1 MNLTSKRM
9 LQFMT
14 VCAGA
19 CALSATATTY
29 VSDSFEAT
37 DGSLDKPINQ
47 YKMVVSGGNN
57 EFTNRVWTSIAD
69 DASVLIA
76 SDAANIGFATTT
88 RPMNTNAQF
97 VLKLDTNGQPLSRA
111 ITNTIDT
118 ECSFLTTPVY
128 VDTLIQFTPSEDTPT
143 IETGTKVAIYVNV
156 NSNLVVYHKW
166 DDGNSV
172 VATNSVFSS
181 LGLIN
186 PTNWYRLTIQMGQA
200 DVGSACQIWLDHQPL
215 SDATTYPL
223 SGYTAGTGPWFMTAS
238 LGSTLGT
245 VAFQGTGAV
254 DELVVSTDV
263 PSYGGAPA
271 GIMLTLSYDTN
282 VQNILT
288 NSAAVANGG
297 SVTNGSTVTIQCKDW
312 YQVASITGATYPEYN
327 GDLSASNQLNSAT
340 VTLSAAQNTNVVVT
354 SKQYTGA
361 IPAGFGITADLGKL
375 DAWAVLNKKTQSEV
389 IGAGSTWF
397 DDYLLNT
404 PPETNAKL
412 KINTMVKN
420 GATVTITVGATVT
433 SPAVDFT
440 NLNGTLVVSTA
451 DTLEG
456 GFAVIGSFSITGT
469 TAETVTIT
477 VPSVDGN
484 FIKAVVQ

>member
-88 RPMNTNAQF
+88 RPMTTNAQF

-118 ECSFLTTPVY
+118 VCSFAATAVY

-156 NSNLVVYHKW
+156 NSNLVVYHKAQ
-166 DDGNSV
+166 GLSGYES
-172 VATNSVFSS
+172 TNSVFPA

-186 PTNWYRLTIQMGQA
+186 PTNWYRLTIQMGTP
-200 DVGSACQIWLDHQPL
+200 DNGSSCKIWLDHQLLQNEMTFGDTSYDP
-215 SDATTYPL
+215 
-223 SGYTAGTGPWFMTAS
+223 GTGPWFMTAS
-238 LGSTLGT
+238 AGSTLGT

-340 VTLSAAQNTNVVVT
+340 VTSARPRTRTWLLPLSST
-354 SKQYTGA
+354 
-361 IPAGFGITADLGKL
+361 PARSRLGM
-375 DAWAVLNKKTQSEV
+375 
-389 IGAGSTWF
+389 GSR
-397 DDYLLNT
+397 
-404 PPETNAKL
+404 P
-412 KINTMVKN
+412 
-420 GATVTITVGATVT
+420 
-433 SPAVDFT
+433 
-440 NLNGTLVVSTA
+440 TLASWPR
-451 DTLEG
+451 G
-456 GFAVIGSFSITGT
+456 RF
-469 TAETVTIT
+469 
-477 VPSVDGN
+477 
-484 FIKAVVQ
+484 